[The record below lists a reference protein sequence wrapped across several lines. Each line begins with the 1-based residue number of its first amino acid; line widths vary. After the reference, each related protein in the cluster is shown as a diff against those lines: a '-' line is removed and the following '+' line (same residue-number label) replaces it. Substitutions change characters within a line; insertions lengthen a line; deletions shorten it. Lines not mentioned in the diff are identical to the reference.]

1 MRFIANPVALAAL
14 LARFVSAAP
23 AELTTAAASEAATTT
38 VTPAEP
44 GLVIV
49 STVLTCGSV
58 VTATALAAA
67 DEVPAWWTP
76 TAHHQKACDAAS
88 FDEASTD
95 NPVNAAD
102 WNDCASLYSEWS
114 SYNGT
119 FTTGHRNTAEE
130 DDTSYDYPATK
141 RDTTEVDY
149 IPVMQSGSC
158 TFALKPDS
166 LDHLLVMGDVDVSDI
181 LKEALNGYSS
191 GMMLG
196 VRGSANCAV
205 RGGGQGVKAA
215 LGWQLYYPGA

>member
-1 MRFIANPVALAAL
+1 MRFIANSVVLAAL
-14 LARFVSAAP
+14 LTGFVSAAP
-23 AELTTAAASEAATTT
+23 AYTTTAAASDGTTT
-38 VTPAEP
+38 TTAAVEHGPI
-44 GLVIV
+44 IV

-58 VTATALAAA
+58 ATATSLAV
-67 DEVPAWWTP
+67 DDTPAYWTP

-119 FTTGHRNTAEE
+119 FTTGYRNATK
-130 DDTSYDYPATK
+130 DDNTSSYDYPATK
-141 RDTTEVDY
+141 RDIPAVDY
-149 IPVMQSGSC
+149 IPVMQSDSC

-166 LDHLLVMGDVDVSDI
+166 LDHLLVMGDVDISEI

-196 VRGSANCAV
+196 VRGSTNCAI

-215 LGWQLYYPGA
+215 LEWQLYYPGA